1 MTLFLLGFLTNAL
14 CSCGALYVL
23 FRSASRTSAI
33 CRALQAFHA
42 PAEHVVRH
50 APPALPQE
58 APTASALPPNAYEDC
73 VGALMGMGAKK
84 AQAQGLVNGAMQA
97 LVQNGVN
104 VNAET
109 LLKEACKRKGLV
121 Q

>member
-1 MTLFLLGFLTNAL
+1 MTAAFLLGFLTSVF

-50 APPALPQE
+50 APALPQE
-58 APTASALPPNAYEDC
+58 APTSSALPPNAYEDC

-97 LVQNGVN
+97 LVQNGVI

-109 LLKEACKRKGLV
+109 LLKEACRRKGMV